1 MTQTGSL
8 HDHLIKLLLGRPAT
22 AAAFLRERLP
32 PDIVVLMAPEPPE
45 LMPGSFIDSGRRSH
59 HTDLLFRLALT
70 GGRSAFVPVL
80 IEHVSRR
87 RSHPVVLPKLMRY
100 MALMGEKH
108 LEDGHGLPL
117 PPVIPLVIYQG
128 VKPWSEAPNYAGLYD
143 VDAPLA
149 PFVPDFAYLMFDLG
163 ATLDEDL
170 SAQAFLR
177 FGLAVLKFARGAP
190 DFARRLLTLAT
201 EEVYR
206 DDRVLALLRY
216 IAEVYAELDRKT
228 LEALIAPLAN
238 EEHSQMTTLLQ
249 RLFAEGKAE
258 GLAEGRV
265 EAFREGEA
273 NGLRK
278 GKADSLRIVLEQ
290 KFGPLPQEMLEKI
303 EDADLAT
310 LESWMR
316 RGVLA
321 ASLDEV
327 TDPNRA

>member
-8 HDHLIKLLLGRPAT
+8 HDHLIKLLLGRLAT

-32 PDIVVLMAPEPPE
+32 PDIVALMAPEPPE
-45 LMPGSFIDSGRRSH
+45 LMPGSFIGGGRRSH

-100 MALMGEKH
+100 MAVMGEKH

-128 VKPWSEAPNYAGLYD
+128 AKPWSEAPNYAGLYD
-143 VDAPLA
+143 VDPPLA

-163 ATLDEDL
+163 ATPDENL

-216 IAEVYAELDRKT
+216 VAEVYAELDRT
-228 LEALIAPLAN
+228 TMEALIAPLAN
-238 EEHSQMTTLLQ
+238 DEHLQMTTLLQ

-258 GLAEGRV
+258 GMQV
-265 EAFREGEA
+265 GEA

-278 GKADSLRIVLEQ
+278 GKADSLLLVLEQ
-290 KFGPLPQEMLEKI
+290 KFGPLPQELLEKI

-321 ASLDEV
+321 ASLGEV

>member
-1 MTQTGSL
+1 M
-8 HDHLIKLLLGRPAT
+8 
-22 AAAFLRERLP
+22 
-32 PDIVVLMAPEPPE
+32 
-45 LMPGSFIDSGRRSH
+45 
-59 HTDLLFRLALT
+59 
-70 GGRSAFVPVL
+70 
-80 IEHVSRR
+80 
-87 RSHPVVLPKLMRY
+87 
-100 MALMGEKH
+100 
-108 LEDGHGLPL
+108 
-117 PPVIPLVIYQG
+117 
-128 VKPWSEAPNYAGLYD
+128 EAPNYASLYD

-149 PFVPDFAYLMFDLG
+149 PFVPSFAYLLLDLG
-163 ATLDEDL
+163 ETPDEEL

-177 FGLAVLKFARGAP
+177 FGLAVLKLARGSP
-190 DFARRLLTLAT
+190 DVAGRLLTLAT

-216 IAEVYAELDRKT
+216 VAEVYAELDRT
-228 LEALIAPLAN
+228 TMEALIAPLAN

-258 GLAEGRV
+258 GRAE
-265 EAFREGEA
+265 ALREGEA

>member
-32 PDIVVLMAPEPPE
+32 PGIVALMAPEPPE

-128 VKPWSEAPNYAGLYD
+128 AKPWSEAPNYAGLYD

-163 ATLDEDL
+163 ATPDEDL

-216 IAEVYAELDRKT
+216 IAEVYAEVDRKT
-228 LEALIAPLAN
+228 MDALIAPLAN

-258 GLAEGRV
+258 GRAE
-265 EAFREGEA
+265 ALREGEA

>member
-1 MTQTGSL
+1 M
-8 HDHLIKLLLGRPAT
+8 
-22 AAAFLRERLP
+22 
-32 PDIVVLMAPEPPE
+32 
-45 LMPGSFIDSGRRSH
+45 
-59 HTDLLFRLALT
+59 
-70 GGRSAFVPVL
+70 
-80 IEHVSRR
+80 
-87 RSHPVVLPKLMRY
+87 
-100 MALMGEKH
+100 
-108 LEDGHGLPL
+108 

-128 VKPWSEAPNYAGLYD
+128 VKPWMEAPNYAGLYD

-163 ATLDEDL
+163 ATPDEDL

-177 FGLAVLKFARGAP
+177 FGLAVLKLARGAP
-190 DFARRLLTLAT
+190 DFARRLLSLAT

-228 LEALIAPLAN
+228 MEALIAPLAN
-238 EEHSQMTTLLQ
+238 EEHSTMTTLLQ

-258 GLAEGRV
+258 GV
-265 EAFREGEA
+265 QVGEA

-278 GKADSLRIVLEQ
+278 GKVDLLLVMLEQ
-290 KFGPLPQEMLEKI
+290 KFGPLPPELLEKI

-310 LESWMR
+310 IEVWFR

-327 TDPNRA
+327 TDPHRA

>member
-1 MTQTGSL
+1 MTQAGSL
-8 HDHLIKLLLGRPAT
+8 HDHLIKLLLGKPAT

-32 PDIVVLMAPEPPE
+32 PDIVALMAPEPPE
-45 LMPGSFIDSGRRSH
+45 LMPGSFVDSGRRSH
-59 HTDLLFRLALT
+59 HADLLYRVALI

-80 IEHVSRR
+80 IEHVSRP

-100 MALMGEKH
+100 MAVIGEKH
-108 LEDGHGLPL
+108 LEDGCGLPL

-128 VKPWSEAPNYAGLYD
+128 AKPWTEAPNYAGLYD

-149 PFVPDFAYLMFDLG
+149 PFVPNFAYLMFDLG
-163 ATLDEDL
+163 ATPDEDL

-177 FGLAVLKFARGAP
+177 FGLAVLKLARGAP
-190 DFARRLLTLAT
+190 DFARRLLSLAT

-258 GLAEGRV
+258 GMQV
-265 EAFREGEA
+265 GEA

-278 GKADSLRIVLEQ
+278 GKADSLLVILEQ
-290 KFGPLPQEMLEKI
+290 KFGPLSPELLEKI
-303 EDADLAT
+303 EEADLAT
-310 LESWMR
+310 IESWTR

>member
-32 PDIVVLMAPEPPE
+32 PDIVALLTPEPPQ
-45 LMPGSFIDSGRRSH
+45 LMPGSFIDGGRRSH

-100 MALMGEKH
+100 MAVMGEKH

-128 VKPWSEAPNYAGLYD
+128 AKPWSEAPNYGGLYD
-143 VDAPLA
+143 VDPPLA

-163 ATLDEDL
+163 ATPDEDL

-177 FGLAVLKFARGAP
+177 FGLAVLKLARGLPNVAG
-190 DFARRLLTLAT
+190 RLLTLAT

-216 IAEVYAELDRKT
+216 VAEVYAELDRT
-228 LEALIAPLAN
+228 TMEALIAPLAN
-238 EEHSQMTTLLQ
+238 EEHLQMTTLLQ

-258 GLAEGRV
+258 GRAE
-265 EAFREGEA
+265 ALQEGEA

-290 KFGPLPQEMLEKI
+290 KFGPLPQELLEKI

>member
-32 PDIVVLMAPEPPE
+32 PDIVALMAPELPE
-45 LMPGSFIDSGRRSH
+45 LMPGSFIDGGRRSH
-59 HTDLLFRLALT
+59 HTHLLFRLALT

-128 VKPWSEAPNYAGLYD
+128 TKPWSEAPNYAGLYD
-143 VDAPLA
+143 VDTPLA

-163 ATLDEDL
+163 ATPDEDL

-258 GLAEGRV
+258 GMQV
-265 EAFREGEA
+265 GEA

>member
-1 MTQTGSL
+1 
-8 HDHLIKLLLGRPAT
+8 
-22 AAAFLRERLP
+22 
-32 PDIVVLMAPEPPE
+32 
-45 LMPGSFIDSGRRSH
+45 
-59 HTDLLFRLALT
+59 
-70 GGRSAFVPVL
+70 
-80 IEHVSRR
+80 
-87 RSHPVVLPKLMRY
+87 
-100 MALMGEKH
+100 
-108 LEDGHGLPL
+108 
-117 PPVIPLVIYQG
+117 
-128 VKPWSEAPNYAGLYD
+128 
-143 VDAPLA
+143 
-149 PFVPDFAYLMFDLG
+149 MFDLG
-163 ATLDEDL
+163 ATPDEDL

-258 GLAEGRV
+258 GRAE
-265 EAFREGEA
+265 ALREGEA